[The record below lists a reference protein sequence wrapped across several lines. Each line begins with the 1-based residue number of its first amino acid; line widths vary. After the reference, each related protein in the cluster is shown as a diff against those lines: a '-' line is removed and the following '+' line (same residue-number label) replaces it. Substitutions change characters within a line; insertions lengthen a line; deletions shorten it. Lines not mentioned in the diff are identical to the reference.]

1 MWESIFFMNSCEMEG
16 KAEEKSMSKQAPCSC
31 IKEVCMEAMSSSK
44 RLRRMER
51 LRRKPC
57 CLESTQGSSKAS
69 QQKRVALAI
78 SLLSVLTM
86 LSGLVLFGV

>member
-1 MWESIFFMNSCEMEG
+1 
-16 KAEEKSMSKQAPCSC
+16 
-31 IKEVCMEAMSSSK
+31 
-44 RLRRMER
+44 MER

-86 LSGLVLFGV
+86 LSGLVLFGVYMGVPWLVVWWDFLGRQTMVLRLYWCEYSSAVSQ